1 MNSKKV
7 TFQNENGDK
16 LSARIQL
23 PPQGKPAIFAIF
35 AHCFTCS
42 KDLQAVINI
51 SRALI
56 QHNIGVMRFDFT
68 GLGESEGD
76 FGDTTFSTNIN
87 DLVAASNFLKES
99 YKAPSILIGHSLG
112 GAAVLMAAGQIKSI
126 EAVVTIGAPADPE
139 HVTHLIEDQVDK
151 IQEDGE
157 AMVSIGGRPFPIKR
171 QFIEDLKDRS
181 PEHTI
186 KSLGL
191 PLLILH
197 SPQDKIVGVVNARK
211 IYDAAM
217 HPKSFISLDGAD
229 HLLSNKADSLY
240 VGEVI
245 AAWAT
250 RYVSIKTESSLPES
264 ERQVI
269 TRTGNEGYV
278 TEIKAGRHI
287 MLADEP
293 ESVGGSDLGPTPY
306 DYLSSALGTCTGMTL
321 RMYADRKKWPL
332 EEVRIY
338 LAHDKV
344 HEKDCEACPDSAS
357 KIDVIE
363 REIELIGD
371 LSQEQRKRLLEI
383 ADKCPV
389 HKTLTGDIKINSSLK
404 D

>member
-1 MNSKKV
+1 
-7 TFQNENGDK
+7 
-16 LSARIQL
+16 
-23 PPQGKPAIFAIF
+23 
-35 AHCFTCS
+35 
-42 KDLQAVINI
+42 
-51 SRALI
+51 
-56 QHNIGVMRFDFT
+56 
-68 GLGESEGD
+68 
-76 FGDTTFSTNIN
+76 
-87 DLVAASNFLKES
+87 
-99 YKAPSILIGHSLG
+99 
-112 GAAVLMAAGQIKSI
+112 MAAGQIKSI

-151 IQEDGE
+151 IEEEGE

-332 EEVRIY
+332 EEVKIY

>member
-1 MNSKKV
+1 MKMRDLKKV
-7 TFQNENGDK
+7 LDNLTEEQLDGELIAKGTYWDGVVHQIKPSDTNLYWNGDDDP
-16 LSARIQL
+16 SE
-23 PPQGKPAIFAIF
+23 
-35 AHCFTCS
+35 
-42 KDLQAVINI
+42 
-51 SRALI
+51 LI
-56 QHNIGVMRFDFT
+56 TEEEMKV
-68 GLGESEGD
+68 
-76 FGDTTFSTNIN
+76 
-87 DLVAASNFLKES
+87 
-99 YKAPSILIGHSLG
+99 
-112 GAAVLMAAGQIKSI
+112 QI
-126 EAVVTIGAPADPE
+126 EE
-139 HVTHLIEDQVDK
+139 E
-151 IQEDGE
+151 GE
-157 AMVSIGGRPFPIKR
+157 AMVSIGGRPFPITR

-181 PEHTI
+181 PAQVI

-197 SPQDKIVGVVNARK
+197 SPQDKIVGVNNARI

-229 HLLSNKADSLY
+229 HLLSNKADSIY

-250 RYVSIKTESSLPES
+250 RYVSMKTDSSLPED

-278 TEIKAGRHI
+278 TEINAGRHI

-306 DYLSSALGTCTGMTL
+306 DYLTSALGTCTGMTL

-332 EEVRIY
+332 EEVRIH
-338 LAHDKV
+338 LNHDKV
-344 HEKDCEACPDSAS
+344 HEKDCEVCSEKDT
-357 KIDVIE
+357 KIDRIE

-371 LSQEQRKRLLEI
+371 LSDEQRARLLEI
-383 ADKCPV
+383 ADRCPV
-389 HKTLTGDIKINSSLK
+389 HKTLMSDIRIDSSLK